1 MVTTNQKPT
10 IDNAKTRKQ
19 GTQGYYQRKSSNHRK
34 KRNDDK
40 MNREELQNKQKTSNK
55 MAVIENIPINNYFK
69 RQWTKCSKQKIEDG

>member
-1 MVTTNQKPT
+1 MKKKGAQAYN
-10 IDNAKTRKQ
+10 
-19 GTQGYYQRKSSNHRK
+19 QRKSSNHRK

-40 MNREELQNKQKTSNK
+40 MNRELQNKQKTSNK

>member
-1 MVTTNQKPT
+1 MVITNQKPT

-40 MNREELQNKQKTSNK
+40 MNRELQNKQKTSNK
-55 MAVIENIPINNYFK
+55 MAGIENIPIDNYFK
-69 RQWTKCSKQKIEDG
+69 WQWTKCFKRQIEDG